1 MNDLRHLILFL
12 LEKTIKVLQVHLIL
26 INGLLVVNLP
36 VLVVFFARMF
46 SPLYFLELQSV
57 VVDGLSE
64 LDFNVRKLSIHLI
77 FAFFTV
83 GLEVKVQTF
92 IQLGQAPDLGQ
103 HTFWRLLN
111 LFLQLVKSVL
121 ELWFLRKELCRLSIM
136 IGSFFPQG
144 NLFSQV
150 GYQLLL
156 WWVLGCESLLQ
167 FADALLSEFDYHLI
181 TDTLLLIGFKGL
193 L

>member
-64 LDFNVRKLSIHLI
+64 LDFNVRKLSIDLI

-121 ELWFLRKELCRLSIM
+121 EL
-136 IGSFFPQG
+136 
-144 NLFSQV
+144 
-150 GYQLLL
+150 
-156 WWVLGCESLLQ
+156 
-167 FADALLSEFDYHLI
+167 
-181 TDTLLLIGFKGL
+181 
-193 L
+193 

>member
-64 LDFNVRKLSIHLI
+64 LDFNVRKLSVDLI

-121 ELWFLRKELCRLSIM
+121 EL
-136 IGSFFPQG
+136 
-144 NLFSQV
+144 
-150 GYQLLL
+150 
-156 WWVLGCESLLQ
+156 
-167 FADALLSEFDYHLI
+167 
-181 TDTLLLIGFKGL
+181 
-193 L
+193 

>member
-36 VLVVFFARMF
+36 VLVVLFARMF

-64 LDFNVRKLSIHLI
+64 LDFNVRKLSVDLI

-121 ELWFLRKELCRLSIM
+121 EL
-136 IGSFFPQG
+136 
-144 NLFSQV
+144 
-150 GYQLLL
+150 
-156 WWVLGCESLLQ
+156 
-167 FADALLSEFDYHLI
+167 
-181 TDTLLLIGFKGL
+181 
-193 L
+193 